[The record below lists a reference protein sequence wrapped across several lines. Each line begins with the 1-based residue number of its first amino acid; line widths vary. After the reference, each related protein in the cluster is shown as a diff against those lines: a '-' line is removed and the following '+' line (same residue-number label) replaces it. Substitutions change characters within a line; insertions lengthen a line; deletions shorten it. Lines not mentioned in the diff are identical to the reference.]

1 MEAYHAATVRAS
13 LLSLQDRTITK
24 TVKAISDL
32 RDALDGTGDDD
43 QGILLNRVPNIVPT
57 DENSLVYARTTDQ
70 VLSIVYGAPGAH
82 SGLFY
87 PNGLN
92 GAIA

>member
-1 MEAYHAATVRAS
+1 MTTRAS
-13 LLSLQDRTITK
+13 I
-24 TVKAISDL
+24 VNGHA
-32 RDALDGTGDDD
+32 
-43 QGILLNRVPNIVPT
+43 NIVPT
-57 DENSLVYARTTDQ
+57 DANSLVFARTTDQ